1 MMKKSGIL
9 LTGKKFTNLTIAAIA
24 AISFTACASTS
35 EPSLESAAK
44 LDLKKECSVEA
55 VGIENVIATA
65 KKYNAVAKQ
74 NGVEFRRL
82 KVNNTDLIIAV
93 EEAIKT
99 GAKEVNPKDFK
110 GKKSKTKLET
120 NYAAQRACKFA
131 ITALTQAQEAKKT
144 WRLAVPG
151 DGYKY

>member
-1 MMKKSGIL
+1 MKNL
-9 LTGKKFTNLTIAAIA
+9 LKLTAAVGVAFTL
-24 AISFTACASTS
+24 TACVSTS
-35 EPSLESAAK
+35 PTLPNEK
-44 LDLKKECSVEA
+44 NECSIQEN
-55 VGIENVIATA
+55 GISGVIASA
-65 KKYNAVAKQ
+65 KKYNEIAKAK
-74 NGVEFRRL
+74 GLEFRRL
-82 KVNNTDLIIAV
+82 GVNNSDLIISV

-110 GKKSKTKLET
+110 GKTSKTKLET

-131 ITALTQAQEAKKT
+131 ITALSQAEEAKTT

>member
-1 MMKKSGIL
+1 MKKLI
-9 LTGKKFTNLTIAAIA
+9 NLTIAA
-24 AISFTACASTS
+24 TAVLTLTTS
-35 EPSLESAAK
+35 LHAMDERKDCDVKAN
-44 LDLKKECSVEA
+44 
-55 VGIENVIATA
+55 GIEKVIATA
-65 KKYNAVAKQ
+65 KKYNAEAKKK
-74 NGVEFRRL
+74 GLEFRRL

-99 GAKEVNPKDFK
+99 GAKEVNPKNFK

-120 NYAAQRACKFA
+120 NYAATRACKFA
-131 ITALTQAQEAKKT
+131 ITALTQAEEAKTT